1 MKTTADNRGMALVSV
16 IVAVAILTIAL
27 TMATST
33 FYSASRLTTH
43 TAGLAVA
50 SNFAEGVLEKTI
62 SRRFDAIRSH
72 AVTADLPNLPE
83 PTCSVNATPREN
95 GLKEVTVTL
104 SWTENERARE
114 VRFST
119 LVAKGGR
126 RP

>member
-1 MKTTADNRGMALVSV
+1 MTLVSV
-16 IVAVAILTIAL
+16 IVAVAILTVAL
-27 TMATST
+27 TMATSS

-43 TAGLAVA
+43 TANLAVA
-50 SNFAEGVLEKTI
+50 SNFAEGVLEKNI
-62 SRRFDAIRSH
+62 SRPFDAIRSH
-72 AVTADLPNLPE
+72 AVTADLPNLSE

-95 GLKEVTVTL
+95 GLKEVMVTL